1 MPSIPPLGGGLLA
14 CLLPACLRS
23 GFSTARPVHL
33 GNRGS
38 LGGALPSPPSSLPP
52 SPGGLEMPVFLPS
65 FQLPFL
71 HSAFNE
77 SCKLG
82 RSLSG
87 SCWTGASLPSPPSTR
102 RPRVPAPSLGLAFVR
117 NDAFPLLPH
126 APFGTNGSRQAQC
139 FEQETS
145 CKEWA
150 LSFAGCRRA
159 GAPPPALE
167 CDPFV
172 GVRVSL
178 LRDLRSPSSPSLH
191 CRLGIG
197 DWEHRQRLHFFPLA
211 FSLPSTF
218 KCVV

>member
-150 LSFAGCRRA
+150 LSLAGCRRA
-159 GAPPPALE
+159 GPPPRIGMRPVCGCE
-167 CDPFV
+167 
-172 GVRVSL
+172 GVP
-178 LRDLRSPSSPSLH
+178 PSGPPLP
-191 CRLGIG
+191 
-197 DWEHRQRLHFFPLA
+197 FFPLVA
-211 FSLPSTF
+211 LQVGDWGLGTQAAAPFLSPRFFSPLHL
-218 KCVV
+218 